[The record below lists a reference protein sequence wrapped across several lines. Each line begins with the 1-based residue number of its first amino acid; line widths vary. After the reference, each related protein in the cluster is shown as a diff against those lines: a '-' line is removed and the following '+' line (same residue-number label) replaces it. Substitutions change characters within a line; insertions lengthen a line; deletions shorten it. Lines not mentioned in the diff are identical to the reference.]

1 MPPLKDDEEYVFYDV
16 ESLFTNVPL
25 KETIDYMLEQIY
37 LHNQLPIICG
47 KLFFPKLFEK
57 INTKISFQLNSW
69 FFKQKDGCAM
79 GGPLSVTLSDIWMV
93 NMENNIP
100 HKPRNTP

>member
-1 MPPLKDDEEYVFYDV
+1 MV
-16 ESLFTNVPL
+16 
-25 KETIDYMLEQIY
+25 
-37 LHNQLPIICG
+37 
-47 KLFFPKLFEK
+47 
-57 INTKISFQLNSW
+57 
-69 FFKQKDGCAM
+69 FKQKDECAM